1 MKKLFTATL
10 LISFVLFL
18 GVFLTG
24 CVNYEQKAE
33 LNKDGSGEMEIHY
46 WTGMSNVKSS
56 TKVGDFNFKEDDVK
70 ADYTSSNTE
79 VKDVKIDEDLKDST
93 KHVKV
98 KLSFKDINK
107 LTDAKGFKK
116 IKVSW
121 TEGDDGMDFKYVVAK
136 DTSAAKNMGASD
148 NKLNYE
154 FKFPAEVLKTNGT
167 KDGETVKWDNTLADL
182 KADIEMTATI
192 KSGKKCGLF
201 GLELPLV
208 LGLGLTIFI
217 TSRRFRK

>member
-1 MKKLFTATL
+1 MKKIFTATL
-10 LISFVLFL
+10 LFSFVLFL

-24 CVNYEQKAE
+24 CVNYEQKTE
-33 LNKDGSGEMEIHY
+33 LSKDGSGEMEIHY

-56 TKVGDFNFKEDDVK
+56 TKVGDFNFKEEDVK
-70 ADYTSSNTE
+70 SDYTSSNTE
-79 VKDVKIDEDLKDST
+79 VKDVKVEEDLQDST

-98 KLSFKDINK
+98 KLTFKDINK

-116 IKVSW
+116 VTVSW
-121 TEGDDGMDFKYVVAK
+121 AEGDDGMDFKYLVPK

-154 FKFPAEVLKTNGT
+154 FKFPGEILKTNGR

-182 KADIEMTATI
+182 KEDIEMTATI
-192 KSGKKCGLF
+192 KSEKKCGLF

-217 TSRRFRK
+217 TSRKFRK